1 MADDNTITNFVTHV
15 FVLNSNITHALRY
28 KEMFIGID
36 FNLPLVINNPMPRF
50 TNDFVADIASNG
62 R

>member
-36 FNLPLVINNPMPRF
+36 FNLPLVHEGHISTVSRKLM
-50 TNDFVADIASNG
+50 DDAHQ
-62 R
+62 

>member
-15 FVLNSNITHALRY
+15 FVLNSNLTHALHY

-36 FNLPLVINNPMPRF
+36 FTLPLVHEGHISTVLRKLI
-50 TNDFVADIASNG
+50 DDAHQ
-62 R
+62 

>member
-1 MADDNTITNFVTHV
+1 MPDDNTITNFVTHV

-36 FNLPLVINNPMPRF
+36 LTLPLVHEGHISTVLRKLM
-50 TNDFVADIASNG
+50 DDAHQ
-62 R
+62 